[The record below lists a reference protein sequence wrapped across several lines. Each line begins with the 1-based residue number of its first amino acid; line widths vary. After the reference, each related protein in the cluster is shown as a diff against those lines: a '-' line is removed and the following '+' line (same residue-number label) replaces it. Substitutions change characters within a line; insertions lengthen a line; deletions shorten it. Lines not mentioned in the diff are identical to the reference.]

1 MSDEDRTIRAVIARS
16 TPETRISPDAK
27 INGVGQR
34 VKLAT
39 AAGPVEIGT
48 MVAAEVVEGDV
59 IVTVKMDES
68 DLGRQ
73 VYRDMQG
80 DVRDLAFAST
90 SMAVHD
96 DGHTERIAVTDLK
109 PGT

>member
-1 MSDEDRTIRAVIARS
+1 MSEDRTIRAVIARS
-16 TPETRISPDAK
+16 TPEQRISPDAK
-27 INGVGQR
+27 VSGVGQR

-48 MVAAEVVEGDV
+48 MVGAEVVEGDI
-59 IVTVKMDES
+59 IVTVKMDDSEV
-68 DLGRQ
+68 GHR
-73 VYRDMQG
+73 VYDDMQG
-80 DVRDLAFAST
+80 DVLDLAFSSS